1 MTIGTAAHP
10 PLTLAARLARRPRP
24 NAYWILVAPALVL
37 MLVFYLYPLG
47 QVLWI
52 SVTEPK
58 PGIDNYGLLFTSASI
73 HKMLI
78 TTARICAITTLVT
91 LLLGYVV
98 AYSLVH
104 ARPRAQRWI
113 FLGVVLPLWISA
125 LVRGFA
131 WVALLRREGVINSA
145 LTGAGI
151 IDQPLSLLWNEF
163 AICVGMVHYMLPYA
177 ILPLYANMHEIDQRV
192 IAAARGLGARPFQA
206 FRRVFLPLSLPGI
219 VGAGVL
225 VFILSLGFYITPAI
239 LGGGKTLMITEYIST
254 QILDLLRWGPAT
266 MLATSLILT
275 VLAMMWMLGR
285 VVDLKKLFGAGG

>member
-10 PLTLAARLARRPRP
+10 PLTLAARLARRPRL

-78 TTARICAITTLVT
+78 TTARICAITTVVT

-104 ARPRAQRWI
+104 ARP
-113 FLGVVLPLWISA
+113 
-125 LVRGFA
+125 A
-131 WVALLRREGVINSA
+131 WCCRCGSRPSCVASPGWR
-145 LTGAGI
+145 
-151 IDQPLSLLWNEF
+151 
-163 AICVGMVHYMLPYA
+163 CC
-177 ILPLYANMHEIDQRV
+177 
-192 IAAARGLGARPFQA
+192 GARA
-206 FRRVFLPLSLPGI
+206 
-219 VGAGVL
+219 
-225 VFILSLGFYITPAI
+225 
-239 LGGGKTLMITEYIST
+239 
-254 QILDLLRWGPAT
+254 
-266 MLATSLILT
+266 
-275 VLAMMWMLGR
+275 
-285 VVDLKKLFGAGG
+285 